1 MFSTARPFKGYF
13 SKRALSRGFL
23 FYSHAFQRVFFS
35 KRALGRGFSTA
46 RLSKGIF
53 QSGRFE
59 DVFKAIFRKAGALK
73 SKAFQKGFF
82 QSKRFEEVYYSQ
94 AFRRLFFKKHAL

>member
-1 MFSTARPFKGYF
+1 MFSTAKPFKGYF

-35 KRALGRGFSTA
+35 KRALGRGFLQPGFQ
-46 RLSKGIF
+46 RVFF

-59 DVFKAIFRKAGALK
+59 DVFNAIF
-73 SKAFQKGFF
+73 
-82 QSKRFEEVYYSQ
+82 QSTGLERLEFEYLSISS
-94 AFRRLFFKKHAL
+94 